1 MLTSACHGQMRRTL
15 QNVHKDL
22 QFVTNSMSQVHHIH
36 ILNSDH
42 MQFYF
47 LMQMSD
53 CSPFL
58 MEGAVIT
65 RKPYLLHG
73 L

>member
-1 MLTSACHGQMRRTL
+1 MSWADEEDTAECTQR
-15 QNVHKDL
+15 L

-53 CSPFL
+53 CSPSL